1 MRSRAVR
8 GIIGAM
14 NVLAAMPDLESVP
27 HRAKLEALLARFREL
42 GEAMVAYSG
51 GVDST
56 LLLKAGTLAIGARCV
71 GVIARSETLTDD
83 EYDAAMTLAR
93 EHGFNVRA
101 IEYSEL
107 AIGNYAENPINR
119 CYFCKHELY
128 TRLTDLARHLGYTTI
143 AEGSNASD
151 VGDWRPGLRAVDEL
165 RIASPLREADLHKDE
180 IRELARALGLG
191 NWDKPSNPCL
201 SSRVAYGVTI
211 DREKL
216 RQVAEGE
223 KFIRGLGFRQVR
235 VRHLGDR
242 ARVEIAPDEMPR
254 LDEAGRRAAVLKH
267 LAGLGLP
274 AEIDP
279 RGYRTGSLNEG
290 HLHATDSDAH

>member
-1 MRSRAVR
+1 MEHT
-8 GIIGAM
+8 
-14 NVLAAMPDLESVP
+14 LDLSTMP
-27 HRAKLEALLARFREL
+27 HRAKLETLLARFAEL

-71 GVIARSETLTDD
+71 GVIARSETLTDE
-83 EYDAAMTLAR
+83 EYDAAMRIAG

-107 AIGNYAENPINR
+107 AIGQYAENPINR

-128 TRLTDLARHLGYTTI
+128 SRLTDLARHLGFTTI

-151 VGDWRPGLRAVDEL
+151 VGDWRPGLKAVDEL
-165 RIASPLREADLHKDE
+165 RIASPLRDADLHKDE
-180 IRELARALGLG
+180 IRELARALSLG

-223 KFIRGLGFRQVR
+223 KFIRALGFRQVR
-235 VRHLGDR
+235 VRHMGES
-242 ARVEIAPDEMPR
+242 ARVEIAPQEMPR
-254 LDEAGRRAAVLKH
+254 LDQENRRAAILAH
-267 LAGLGLP
+267 LLALGFP
-274 AEIDP
+274 SAEIDP
-279 RGYRTGSLNEG
+279 RGYRTGSLNES
-290 HLHATDSDAH
+290 HAPHTVQSASS